1 MKETK
6 KELTKANKRTAED
19 NEKLKSVSNE
29 LEESKK
35 IVKSEIVKNQKKQQ
49 KIEELEDM
57 IKDNNVNYDDNQTKQ
72 DLADTKAA
80 LEGYYPISQQI

>member
-1 MKETK
+1 MKETE

-35 IVKSEIVKNQKKQQ
+35 IVNQK
-49 KIEELEDM
+49 
-57 IKDNNVNYDDNQTKQ
+57 
-72 DLADTKAA
+72 
-80 LEGYYPISQQI
+80 

>member
-35 IVKSEIVKNQKKQQ
+35 IVKSEIVKN
-49 KIEELEDM
+49 
-57 IKDNNVNYDDNQTKQ
+57 
-72 DLADTKAA
+72 
-80 LEGYYPISQQI
+80 